1 LSTPD
6 SIRADGGLQAGGFD
20 KLLLDSLYEDAARRQ
35 QLATMDASQQKDPF
49 AMSVGVA
56 PPTGVQ
62 MSVMAQQQQA
72 MFGIAQQLQPPPYGS
87 ASAASQFNPFVVDA
101 YSTASALAASQGAP
115 FHGSGSFSLI

>member
-1 LSTPD
+1 MSTPD

-20 KLLLDSLYEDAARRQ
+20 KLLLDSLYEDAARKQ

-62 MSVMAQQQQA
+62 MSVMAQRQQA
-72 MFGIAQQLQPPPYGS
+72 MFFGTPQQLQPPYG
-87 ASAASQFNPFVVDA
+87 SAASQSNFNPFVDA
-101 YSTASALAASQGAP
+101 YSASALASSQGVP
-115 FHGSGSFSLI
+115 LHGSGSLI